1 MAAESIS
8 VEERLGIDIK
18 SSCSNELDMVTNYGK
33 GKRYPGAPTCVVNG
47 KTIEA
52 LVTCSPKGGITS
64 NILVDILKHIDN
76 LNIWENRSTHLH
88 PCLLLDGHG
97 SRLELP
103 FLEYIND
110 QEHLWKCCIGLP
122 NATQLWQVGDSS
134 EQNGA
139 YKMSCYA
146 AKQDIVQTKRRAG
159 MFNTN
164 LLRTDIV
171 PIVNYAWEKSFAVV
185 QNNCNAI
192 SERGWNPLNRNLLTH
207 PEVISY
213 RLSTEHYLQSPTHS
227 SIISITMST
236 SNRSMESSQ
245 QQSQVS
251 SNEISTNSQVD
262 IQDLNLERGYAG
274 TVITDILQD
283 ALKSQQCLA
292 NLEQRKVT
300 GKTLYDAH
308 DEGKRLTA
316 GLMFDHDKVM
326 LDLDVLGLVKE
337 KNDRKYELAVV
348 KAVKVLI
355 DFRKRQHKINNMI
368 DEGLLTLPTSQ
379 LKSDDLKI
387 LLQWKKRKGDK
398 ALSSIKVVDVRTMWD
413 EFKVRNHQSEEEYM
427 KYKDVFVV
435 FEKETGKELTY
446 DMLKEFALEYEH
458 EQNGNPGNEGT
469 HVVV

>member
-1 MAAESIS
+1 
-8 VEERLGIDIK
+8 
-18 SSCSNELDMVTNYGK
+18 
-33 GKRYPGAPTCVVNG
+33 
-47 KTIEA
+47 
-52 LVTCSPKGGITS
+52 
-64 NILVDILKHIDN
+64 
-76 LNIWENRSTHLH
+76 
-88 PCLLLDGHG
+88 
-97 SRLELP
+97 
-103 FLEYIND
+103 
-110 QEHLWKCCIGLP
+110 
-122 NATQLWQVGDSS
+122 
-134 EQNGA
+134 
-139 YKMSCYA
+139 
-146 AKQDIVQTKRRAG
+146 
-159 MFNTN
+159 
-164 LLRTDIV
+164 
-171 PIVNYAWEKSFAVV
+171 
-185 QNNCNAI
+185 
-192 SERGWNPLNRNLLTH
+192 
-207 PEVISY
+207 
-213 RLSTEHYLQSPTHS
+213 
-227 SIISITMST
+227 
-236 SNRSMESSQ
+236 MESSQ

-274 TVITDILQD
+274 TVITDILQA

-337 KNDRKYELAVV
+337 NNDRKYELAVV

-398 ALSSIKVVDVRTMWD
+398 ALSSIKVVDMRTMWD

-427 KYKDVFVV
+427 KDKDVFVV